1 MCLFKVSACLSSL
14 LYHTV
19 ILLPCPGCISV
30 CFTWTLFSA
39 GVFDYMLCL
48 NKRSDIFC
56 SLNLFD
62 SLHFGS
68 FIHTGLI
75 CRQNAPCITP
85 PQVPTIDTW
94 ALELDQTAVEE
105 CGLVWWI
112 KCSSITWMAECVCI
126 ACSMGRNQ
134 AGSASVMLW
143 AMLGN
148 LGSWCYFDSDTYL
161 SISIGLPIL
170 MKARLFMGTVFP
182 DVCGLCQCDNTAC
195 RKAKMVQEWFTEHNN
210 RFEVLTSNVDLQS
223 SICVQTVPIHG
234 GRTSQLTRLKLDLD
248 FCRKFMS

>member
-1 MCLFKVSACLSSL
+1 MFVFCLFVWLSLGLSVWCCHLFVPVLFCVHGVSHLPDFLMCLFKVSVCLSSL

-39 GVFDYMLCL
+39 GVFVYMLCL

-94 ALELDQTAVEE
+94 ASELDQTAVEE

-112 KCSSITWMAECVCI
+112 KCSSITWMAECVCVLLAVWEESSRFSQCNALGNAGKPWVLMLLRLVYLPKHYYRP
-126 ACSMGRNQ
+126 ACSHESPPFHGN
-134 AGSASVMLW
+134 GIHWCLWPLSVW
-143 AMLGN
+143 
-148 LGSWCYFDSDTYL
+148 
-161 SISIGLPIL
+161 
-170 MKARLFMGTVFP
+170 
-182 DVCGLCQCDNTAC
+182 
-195 RKAKMVQEWFTEHNN
+195 
-210 RFEVLTSNVDLQS
+210 
-223 SICVQTVPIHG
+223 
-234 GRTSQLTRLKLDLD
+234 
-248 FCRKFMS
+248 